1 MPNSLDVALQRK
13 RIEELQRD
21 GLSTQEAEAQL
32 RAMLDAVTWRCQAD
46 AIPHFKKRA
55 YGQQSRER

>member
-1 MPNSLDVALQRK
+1 MPNSLDVAIQRK

-32 RAMLDAVTWRCQAD
+32 RAMLDAVTWRCLSD

-55 YGQQSRER
+55 